1 LVAGGVSSV
10 VLGWIT
16 SKITGDCCS
25 FENAAFDLMTGITG
39 VSLFNKTRKLYRI
52 NELRKLAHRM
62 GMKRAISMQKGV
74 EKYVEENASIEIKY
88 ARNLFRPSG
97 GKSPWKLDTAS
108 KI

>member
-1 LVAGGVSSV
+1 MNDPISTADTNGEFVNLVAGGVSSV

-39 VSLFNKTRKLYRI
+39 VGLFNKARKLYRI

-62 GMKRAISMQKGV
+62 GMKRTTSCKKEWKSMLK
-74 EKYVEENASIEIKY
+74 KMP
-88 ARNLFRPSG
+88 L
-97 GKSPWKLDTAS
+97 
-108 KI
+108 

>member
-1 LVAGGVSSV
+1 MVAGGVSSV

-74 EKYVEENASIEIKY
+74 EKYVEKNASIEIKY